1 MKNKIS
7 LILLPGMD
15 GTGSLFSPLL
25 AQLPAHIVPTVISY
39 PASNKLS
46 YSALIEMVQKQMPT
60 HQPYVL
66 LAESFSGPVAI
77 ALAAKPNLQLKGVVL
92 SCTFASNPR
101 RNLSKLSFLVPKSP
115 INAWTVPMM
124 YPLLLG
130 QHDSPQLRQQLFE
143 ALTHTS
149 PEVIRYRLDE
159 VMAVDETQSLAK
171 ITQPI
176 LYLQAKNDYIVP
188 ASAGNSLVKLAQHAQ
203 IVTLDATHLLLQV
216 AAKEAAAHI
225 ASFIENL
232 EF

>member
-1 MKNKIS
+1 MNNKIS

-15 GTGSLFSPLL
+15 GTGSLFAPLL
-25 AQLPAHIVPTVISY
+25 AQLPAHIEPTVISY
-39 PASNKLS
+39 PANNKLS
-46 YSALIEMVQKQMPT
+46 YQALVTLVQKQISA
-60 HQPYVL
+60 HRPYVL

-77 ALAAKPNLQLKGVVL
+77 SLAAKANSQLKGVIL

-130 QHDSPQLRQQLFE
+130 KHDSPQLRQQLLE
-143 ALTHTS
+143 ALMHTT

-176 LYLQAKNDYIVP
+176 LYLQARNDYIVP
-188 ASAGNSLVKLAQHAQ
+188 ASAGNNLVKLAQHAQ
-203 IVTLDATHLLLQV
+203 LVTLDATHLLLQV

-225 ASFIENL
+225 AKFTEKL
-232 EF
+232 AL